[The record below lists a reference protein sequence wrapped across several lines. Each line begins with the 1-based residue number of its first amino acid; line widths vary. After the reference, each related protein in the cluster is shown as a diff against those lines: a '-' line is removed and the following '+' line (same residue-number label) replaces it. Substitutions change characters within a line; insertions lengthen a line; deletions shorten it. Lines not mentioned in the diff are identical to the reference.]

1 MPCFFL
7 DLKYTKLF
15 YIQRVL
21 HLPVSCLDLCG
32 SRRPHGGMPILG
44 GVGGI
49 KITLFYKI
57 NKYIIHS
64 WFKMTKHLPSPKTL
78 HVSELP
84 HWELFRGHSEV
95 TAVWSARDSGKGHTC
110 TLTFILTLKSR
121 SHRSWSPISSVWTS
135 QAERILHLQ
144 VCTVSA
150 LSPPSLL
157 ETSTDQDISLA
168 LGTLQKLCEKGKC
181 SQLAALPAGL
191 SEASGKW
198 CQAWWLDITT
208 STVTLGDGVTQC
220 VPPPQGPQPHG
231 LHCFHQGHEAWL
243 CRCNNRRASC
253 SWWIAAGDRGI
264 GVGLGADLL
273 WEA

>member
-1 MPCFFL
+1 
-7 DLKYTKLF
+7 
-15 YIQRVL
+15 
-21 HLPVSCLDLCG
+21 
-32 SRRPHGGMPILG
+32 
-44 GVGGI
+44 
-49 KITLFYKI
+49 
-57 NKYIIHS
+57 
-64 WFKMTKHLPSPKTL
+64 MTKHLPSPKPYMSLNFYTL
-78 HVSELP
+78 RALPWPFWGDRRVVSQ
-84 HWELFRGHSEV
+84 
-95 TAVWSARDSGKGHTC
+95 RDSGKGHTW

-157 ETSTDQDISLA
+157 ETSIDQDLSLA
-168 LGTLQKLCEKGKC
+168 LGTLQKLCEKGKRR
-181 SQLAALPAGL
+181 QLAALPAGL
-191 SEASGKW
+191 PEASGKW

-231 LHCFHQGHEAWL
+231 LHCFHQGYEAWL

-253 SWWIAAGDRGI
+253 NWWIAAGDGGI
-264 GVGLGADLL
+264 SASLGADLL
-273 WEA
+273 WEAWLWLPSLWSPVQCTF